1 MVRDCMVKAP
11 RLLGCEAAYYFPQDI
26 TVCPEK
32 KKAFA
37 VRNERK
43 QLSEENPDNPDDVG
57 FRPRGGLPNTDI
69 EGRDQTTGGS
79 NPQSVNENSPDKEQ
93 DTQRTLQV
101 NHDVEQDH
109 GGAGNLVLHVRSGD
123 IFFDRVVPYK
133 GQPPLQFYMLVMQNQ
148 PWDRVDIVTNGQ
160 NWENVNPVMPALMAK
175 RATGELPDN
184 VYFHTERSMGED
196 LQDMLCAEA
205 LGVAKSSLIH
215 LLGFHSTANR
225 VYYPWRCN
233 DELAE
238 LARLRPETEVYG
250 LPLDRTGAYT
260 VYRHWKNTPA
270 QRAEMLGYNL
280 TTAFEL
286 CT

>member
-1 MVRDCMVKAP
+1 MVKAP

-26 TVCPEK
+26 TVCPK
-32 KKAFA
+32 KKNAFA

-43 QLSEENPDNPDDVG
+43 QLSEENPDVG
-57 FRPRGGLPNTDI
+57 FGSRGGLPNSDI
-69 EGRDQTTGGS
+69 EGRDRTAGGR
-79 NPQSVNENSPDKEQ
+79 NVNGSTPNKEQ
-93 DTQRTLQV
+93 NTQRILQV
-101 NHDVEQDH
+101 DHDVEQDG

-133 GQPPLQFYMLVMQNQ
+133 GQPPLQFYMLVMQDQ

-196 LQDMLCAEA
+196 LQAMLCADA
-205 LGVAKSSLIH
+205 LGVAKSSLIN

-238 LARLRPETEVYG
+238 LARTRPETKVYG

-260 VYRHWKNTPA
+260 VYRHWENTPA

-280 TTAFEL
+280 TATFER
-286 CT
+286 CK